1 MVLLEYTS
9 AGRLHEA
16 LFQEH
21 IATVGE
27 PSGTKVAE
35 GGAVGYFDMRI
46 ARYILGCCCAAVLC
60 ATAFSQSLTWLG
72 TLGGS
77 RSEAWAVSADGSVVV
92 GSAQVGNQLRAFR
105 WTAQTGMQD
114 MSTLSGE
121 FAARGVSADGSV
133 IVGYAH
139 PTNSNRYAFRWTQAT
154 GMVNLGTLGGIWS
167 EARGVSADGT
177 IITGYAINTQFQ
189 RRPFRWTQATGMQ
202 DIAPASFDRGEA
214 NAIAFNG
221 SAIVGEVEARVPLAQ

>member
-1 MVLLEYTS
+1 
-9 AGRLHEA
+9 
-16 LFQEH
+16 
-21 IATVGE
+21 
-27 PSGTKVAE
+27 
-35 GGAVGYFDMRI
+35 
-46 ARYILGCCCAAVLC
+46 
-60 ATAFSQSLTWLG
+60 
-72 TLGGS
+72 
-77 RSEAWAVSADGSVVV
+77 
-92 GSAQVGNQLRAFR
+92 
-105 WTAQTGMQD
+105 MQD